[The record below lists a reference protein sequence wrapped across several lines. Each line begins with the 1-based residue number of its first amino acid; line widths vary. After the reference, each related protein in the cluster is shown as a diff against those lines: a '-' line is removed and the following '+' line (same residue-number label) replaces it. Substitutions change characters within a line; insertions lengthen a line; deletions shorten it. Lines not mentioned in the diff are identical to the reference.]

1 MCFIGI
7 GTHNWLWS
15 FRVNSNVCSFQSLYS
30 LGRCSVNTEGLI
42 GQDAQPDA
50 PAHRWLH
57 PMMPNQPDAANSAMA
72 LWFAIEG
79 QWRRVADLERSML

>member
-1 MCFIGI
+1 
-7 GTHNWLWS
+7 
-15 FRVNSNVCSFQSLYS
+15 VYSNVCSFQSLYS

-57 PMMPNQPDAANSAMA
+57 PMMPNQPDGANPAMA
-72 LWFAIEG
+72 PGFMLGFGGAGSLIRNIG
-79 QWRRVADLERSML
+79 RRDTPP